1 MVGAGPPTA
10 PAARAR
16 TGSVA
21 GPVAGLSR
29 DLASGIIGDLAASLA
44 AGISIAVCF
53 FSSIFRVMRLHEPLG
68 PPYTKK
74 SDFFNE
80 RILING
86 RRRLSKHAPRH
97 LPPIFF
103 FNRARFRRERADLVP
118 FIWVLLC
125 EALVPRGS

>member
-1 MVGAGPPTA
+1 MVGAGPPPA

-44 AGISIAVCF
+44 AGISIAVCVF
-53 FSSIFRVMRLHEPLG
+53 FLSIFRVMRLHEPLG

-74 SDFFNE
+74 
-80 RILING
+80 R
-86 RRRLSKHAPRH
+86 
-97 LPPIFF
+97 
-103 FNRARFRRERADLVP
+103 
-118 FIWVLLC
+118 
-125 EALVPRGS
+125 